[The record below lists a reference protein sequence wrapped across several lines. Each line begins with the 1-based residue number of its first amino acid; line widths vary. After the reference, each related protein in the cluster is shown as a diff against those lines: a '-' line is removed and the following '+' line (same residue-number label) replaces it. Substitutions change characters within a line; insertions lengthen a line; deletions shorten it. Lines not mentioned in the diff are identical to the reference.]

1 MHNNNNK
8 YTAMMNAIS
17 TSFDSMEELIENMNS
32 QNNDLFASSSTE
44 SASTAYIFMSLSESI
59 SYDIVAVGW
68 TRTVWSHCV
77 TKIGLGEG
85 CVSKAK
91 SWFMKM

>member
-59 SYDIVAVGW
+59 SYDIVAVG
-68 TRTVWSHCV
+68 
-77 TKIGLGEG
+77 
-85 CVSKAK
+85 
-91 SWFMKM
+91 